1 MAKCIAGEEPPQKSR
16 RYREADTRIV
26 NIVGNYNP
34 INQGNPYQ
42 INPNQRF
49 HFQPI
54 IDFLRGIAY
63 NYQMDQ

>member
-1 MAKCIAGEEPPQKSR
+1 MAKCIVGEEPPQKSR

-34 INQGNPYQ
+34 IQGNPYQ

-49 HFQPI
+49 HLQPI
-54 IDFLRGIAY
+54 VDFFRGIAY
-63 NYQMDQ
+63 NYQIDQ

>member
-1 MAKCIAGEEPPQKSR
+1 MVKCIVGEEPPQKSR
-16 RYREADTRIV
+16 RYREVDARIL

-49 HFQPI
+49 HFQSI
-54 IDFLRGIAY
+54 TDFLRGIAY

>member
-1 MAKCIAGEEPPQKSR
+1 MAKYIVGEEPPQKSR
-16 RYREADTRIV
+16 RYREADARIL

-49 HFQPI
+49 HFQSH
-54 IDFLRGIAY
+54 
-63 NYQMDQ
+63 